1 MLTEDRFDADVMRP
15 NRFLNDDDDSG
26 DDDHDDDWFYG
37 SVRRFKIV
45 RKWLLN
51 DWLLFARTS
60 DEQA

>member
-45 RKWLLN
+45 RK
-51 DWLLFARTS
+51 
-60 DEQA
+60 